1 MSGFE
6 NFFLFY
12 FILFIIFFVLFCFLF
27 FVFFFGGGDLGGG
40 NTADAGM
47 SVYPYACQSTLV
59 LLNEVC
65 STYPFIN
72 NSVSAHE

>member
-12 FILFIIFFVLFCFLF
+12 FILFIIFFCFVLF
-27 FVFFFGGGDLGGG
+27 FVFFWGGDLGGG